1 MGSPRERN
9 GVFISYRR
17 EETAP
22 YAGRLYDRLSDHFGE
37 DRVFMDVDSIGVG
50 VDFTRAV
57 VEAIA
62 GCNILLAL
70 IGRRWIAVAD
80 ARGKRRID
88 NLDDYVRLEIETA
101 LQRDIWVV
109 PVLVDGAAL
118 PQADDLPPSLRP
130 LVRHQAIELS
140 HTGFRSEI
148 TRLIA
153 AVADALEA
161 GSGRSAAP
169 KASSRGAVGQQT
181 GWQLMLLEDKVF
193 TKTFRLSSGVETHH
207 IIIKFGTIRGT
218 VEVDGQI
225 EVSEVSHTPM
235 QIVRLKALSATLG
248 CNVTI
253 QYETTWDKKTNTAQ
267 RYAGEARLPYLKR
280 ALGPTFNDTFKRRPA
295 VNLLILTI
303 GDQVVRYQSG
313 SR

>member
-1 MGSPRERN
+1 MGSPRE
-9 GVFISYRR
+9 GGGIFISYRR
-17 EETAP
+17 EDTAP
-22 YAGRLYDRLSDHFGE
+22 YAGRLYDRLSDRFGE

-70 IGRRWIAVAD
+70 IGQRWIAIVD
-80 ARGKRRID
+80 AKRKRRID
-88 NLDDYVRLEIETA
+88 DPGDYVRLEIETA
-101 LQRDIWVV
+101 LRRDISVV

-118 PQADDLPPSLRP
+118 PRADDLPPSLQP

-153 AVADALEA
+153 AVAGALEA
-161 GSGRSAAP
+161 GPVRPAAP
-169 KASSRGAVGQQT
+169 KMSSRGAVGQQT
-181 GWQLMLLEDKVF
+181 GWQLMLLEDKIF

-207 IIIKFGTIRGT
+207 ISLKFGAIRHT

-225 EVSEVSHTPM
+225 EVSETSHTPM
-235 QIVRLKALSATLG
+235 ETYRLEALSATLG
-248 CNVTI
+248 CNVTL
-253 QYETTWDKKTNTAQ
+253 QYETTWDKRPNTAQ
-267 RYAGEARLPYLKR
+267 RYAGEARLQYLKR
-280 ALGPTFNDTFKRRPA
+280 ALGPQFNDTFRHRPA
-295 VNLLILTI
+295 VNLLILTV
-303 GDQVVRYQSG
+303 GAQVVRYQSG
-313 SR
+313 GR